1 MAQHAS
7 SAVAPDAPATA
18 GDALDQTRAPIWQ
31 RLRHGMTV
39 RFRDDAIGTIEHL
52 WFDRL
57 HSENG
62 EMMVRLA
69 APAASVILV
78 SLDHVRLVDDLSV
91 CVNVDSTPIELL
103 PSHASS

>member
-1 MAQHAS
+1 MAQHAN
-7 SAVAPDAPATA
+7 SAVALDATA
-18 GDALDQTRAPIWQ
+18 TASDILDQTHTPIWQ

-69 APAASVILV
+69 APPAGVILV
-78 SLDHVRLVDDLSV
+78 SLDHVRLIDDLSV
-91 CVNVDSTPIELL
+91 SVDVDSTPIELL
-103 PSHASS
+103 TAHAAP